1 MTKPEQIEL
10 DLKDVEAL
18 LERTKAVLPPEDYEI
33 IKAMA
38 DTIYILSQSVDKKEA
53 SVRRL
58 LRMLFGAATEKLEKA
73 EKAKKSGVSGKKSK
87 KGHGRNA
94 ASDYTGAEKVEIDHD
109 TLKSGDS
116 CPVCLKGKVYEI
128 KEPKKVVR
136 ITGNAPLSATV
147 YEMQRLR
154 CNLCGEIFTADS
166 PEGVGEAKYDARSA
180 AVIAVLKYGTG
191 MPFNRLENLQQNLG
205 IPLAAST
212 QFEILEQVAADL
224 DPVFIELIKKAAR
237 GDVVHNDDTTM
248 KVLELMKE
256 ENPTRKGIF
265 TTGILSTTES
275 HQIALFLTGR
285 PHAGE
290 NLEDLLRQR
299 TDRSPPIQMC
309 DALAGNVPKNF
320 ETLLANCLAHGR
332 RQFVDAA
339 KNFPQEC
346 HYALET
352 LAGVYKNDQ
361 IAKDRQMDA
370 HERLRFHQKESGPQ
384 MEALNTWLHTQLEE
398 KLVEPNSGLGQA
410 INYMLKHW
418 KALTLFLKEPGVPL
432 DNNVC
437 ERALKKAILHRKNA
451 MFYKTL
457 KGAQVGDLFMSLIH
471 TCSLAGTNP
480 IDYFTALQEN
490 AAEMTEAPD
499 QWLPWNYT
507 AAQPTSSS

>member
-10 DLKDVEAL
+10 DLEQLDAL

-38 DTIYILSQSVDKKEA
+38 DTIHLLSQSVDKKAA
-53 SVRRL
+53 SIRRL
-58 LRMLFGAATEKLEKA
+58 LRMLFGATTEKLEKA
-73 EKAKKSGVSGKKSK
+73 EQAKKSGSSGKNPK
-87 KGHGRNA
+87 KGHGRNP
-94 ASDYTGAEKVEIDHD
+94 ASDYTGAEKVEVDHD
-109 TLKSGDS
+109 TLKPGDN
-116 CPVCLKGKVYEI
+116 CPACLKGKVYEI

-136 ITGNAPLSATV
+136 ITGNAPLSGTV

-154 CNLCGEIFTADS
+154 CNLCGDIFTADI
-166 PEGVGEAKYDARSA
+166 PEGVGDAKYDARSA

-205 IPLAAST
+205 IPLPAST
-212 QFEILEQVAADL
+212 QFEILEQVAAEL
-224 DPVFIELIKKAAR
+224 DPVFVELIKKAAR

-346 HYALET
+346 HYVLET

-361 IAKDRQMDA
+361 ISKDRQMSA
-370 HERLRFHQKESGPQ
+370 HERLRFHQKESGPL
-384 MEALNTWLHTQLEE
+384 MEELNTWLHTQLEE

-490 AAEMTEAPD
+490 AAEMAQAPEN
-499 QWLPWNYT
+499 WLPWNYT
-507 AAQPTSSS
+507 AALQPFSS

>member
-1 MTKPEQIEL
+1 MKKPEQIEL
-10 DLKDVEAL
+10 DLKEMEAL

-38 DTIYILSQSVDKKEA
+38 ETIYLLSQSVDKKAA
-53 SVRRL
+53 SIRRL

-73 EKAKKSGVSGKKSK
+73 EQAKKSGASGKKSK

-94 ASDYTGAEKVEIDHD
+94 ASDYTGAEKVKVDHD
-109 TLKSGDS
+109 TLKPGDN
-116 CPVCLKGKVYEI
+116 CPECLKGKVYEI
-128 KEPKKVVR
+128 KEPQKVVR

-154 CNLCGEIFTADS
+154 CNLCGEIFTADT
-166 PEGVGEAKYDARSA
+166 PEGVGEQKYDARSA
-180 AVIAVLKYGTG
+180 AVISVLKYGTG
-191 MPFNRLENLQQNLG
+191 MPFNRIENLQQSLG

-212 QFEILEQVAADL
+212 QYEIVEQVAAVF
-224 DPVFIELIKKAAR
+224 DPVFVAMIKKAAQ
-237 GDVVHNDDTTM
+237 GDVVYNDDTTM

-256 ENPTRKGIF
+256 ENPARKGIF
-265 TTGILSTTES
+265 TTGILSTLEN

-299 TDRSPPIQMC
+299 MDRSPPIQMC
-309 DALAGNVPKNF
+309 DALARNIPKAF

-332 RQFVDAA
+332 RQFVDVAE
-339 KNFPQEC
+339 NFPQEC
-346 HYALET
+346 HYVLET

-361 IAKDRQMDA
+361 AAKDRQMDA
-370 HERLRFHQKESGPQ
+370 HERLRFHQEESGPL
-384 MEALNTWLHTQLEE
+384 MEQLNTWLHAQLEQN
-398 KLVEPNSGLGQA
+398 LVESNSGLGQA

-471 TCSLAGTNP
+471 TCSLAGVNP

-490 AAEMTEAPD
+490 AAEMAQAPEN
-499 QWLPWNYT
+499 WLPWTYT
-507 AAQPTSSS
+507 AALPTCSS